1 MTLNQSIV
9 SRYYTKAQI
18 TKGKIGK
25 LNFIQVKPFWVSKST
40 IKKWKDSSQMGENIN
55 QISDK
60 GPEYMK
66 NSYNSRIKR

>member
-9 SRYYTKAQI
+9 SRYYTKAQV

-25 LNFIQVKPFWVSKST
+25 LNFIKVKPFGSQGALSKNENT
-40 IKKWKDSSQMGENIN
+40 AHRMGENIN

-60 GPEYMK
+60 GLEYMK
-66 NSYNSRIKR
+66 NSYNSKIER